1 MNTIVFT
8 PLNRVNFINGGSR
21 THKSEK
27 AFLNIMHGHIESDR
41 YDITYNS
48 KDRSFVI
55 MYDGEM
61 YQVVLPTDVKVSLKT
76 GDYKR
81 LALELFKLVALKK
94 KYNDAVAAKKKRNQ
108 RIKEIEDS
116 GYSKLEKIEDYELYL
131 TYLNEQSKLV
141 KTAVERDL
149 NNAKIRGILNV
160 LTNPYNLTFHFNR
173 FICELADKGKSEL
186 NEEQKAQL
194 EIMLHE
200 ITSDYYKEIVSKSD
214 ELLILGSSTKPMN
227 IIRRIVDAEE
237 QVKIWLTGKVETKP
251 IEKIEEPEV
260 IVPDDLD
267 ELSEKLH
274 NIMGGG
280 K

>member
-8 PLNRVNFINGGSR
+8 SLNRVNFINDGSR

-27 AFLNIMHGHIESDR
+27 AFLNIMHGHIESDK

-61 YQVVLPTDVKVSLKT
+61 YKVVLPTDVKVSLKT
-76 GDYKR
+76 GDYKK

-94 KYNDAVAAKKKRNQ
+94 KYKDRVEAEKSRKQ
-108 RIKEIEDS
+108 RIKDIENS
-116 GYSKLEKIEDYELYL
+116 GYSKLKKIEDYELYL
-131 TYLNEQSKLV
+131 VYLSEQSKLV
-141 KTAVERDL
+141 KTAAERDL
-149 NNAKIRGILNV
+149 NNAKIRGLLNV
-160 LTNPYNLTFHFNR
+160 LTNPYNLSLHFNR
-173 FICELADKGKSEL
+173 FICELADKGKNEL
-186 NEEQKAQL
+186 DEAQKAQL
-194 EIMLHE
+194 EATLGE

-214 ELLILGSSTKPMN
+214 ELLILGSSTKPMD

-237 QVKIWLTGKVETKP
+237 QVRTWLTGKVETKP
-251 IEKIEEPEV
+251 IEKVEEPED
-260 IVPDDLD
+260 IIPDDLD